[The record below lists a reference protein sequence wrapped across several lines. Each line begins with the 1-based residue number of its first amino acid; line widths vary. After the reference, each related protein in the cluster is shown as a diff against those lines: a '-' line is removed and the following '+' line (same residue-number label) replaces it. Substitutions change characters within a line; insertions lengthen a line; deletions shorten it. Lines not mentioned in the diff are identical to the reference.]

1 MKYIRL
7 MIVWMIAA
15 VLMISPAS
23 AEEVSE
29 ESGRQFMAASEETP
43 EDIILSAMEI
53 YSWFTISPLD
63 VDWELPGG
71 DGSVWRVADEVLCD
85 YDTMMRL
92 LDFSFSQEVVAEMLA
107 FETYTVIDGCL
118 YGTAAGRPVDP
129 LISEVIYEETERSEE
144 RIVYTVTVNYLGE
157 GETAI
162 EPHVLEFVREPVN
175 GLWVFTQ
182 FPFFW

>member
-7 MIVWMIAA
+7 IAVWMLAGL
-15 VLMISPAS
+15 LMCAPVW
-23 AEEVSE
+23 AEELSEEGERQFLAVSE
-29 ESGRQFMAASEETP
+29 EMP

-63 VDWELPGG
+63 VDWELPSE

-85 YDTMMRL
+85 YETMMRL
-92 LDFSFSQEVVAEMLA
+92 LDFSFSPEVVAEMLA

-144 RIVYTVTVNYLGE
+144 RVVYTVTVNYLGE
-157 GETAI
+157 GENAI
-162 EPHVLEFVREPVN
+162 EPHVLEFIREPVN